1 MAQFDVYKND
11 NPATAEFFP
20 YLLEVQHEILSSL
33 KTRVVVPLGVGIEPI
48 RHLNPVFSVEGKSVV
63 MSTADMAGIPLSA
76 CGKKVGSLKEN
87 RNEIIDALDFLVNG
101 F

>member
-1 MAQFDVYKND
+1 MAQFDVYRNS

-48 RHLNPVFSVEGKSVV
+48 RHLNPLFSVEGKSVV

-76 CGKKVGSLKEN
+76 CGKKVGSLKEK